1 MPLSRDAESLLW
13 SDYLQPVGDSPEGT
27 HGSRKWFYV
36 VLGPLLQDSNS
47 FLIPADP
54 TSSFSRFTL
63 LPLAFHGLSGSPGR
77 PFTGPQAPQPPP
89 QRSSTRPTPV
99 PPAVQPTLAPRRAPS
114 LTRAPLLQA
123 SPLPAPQ
130 ASVPTQ
136 LLHRK
141 CTRGASTRHSL
152 PVLGQRP
159 VSRTVTSPLPEA
171 AF

>member
-1 MPLSRDAESLLW
+1 M
-13 SDYLQPVGDSPEGT
+13 
-27 HGSRKWFYV
+27 
-36 VLGPLLQDSNS
+36 VLGPLLQDSDS

-63 LPLAFHGLSGSPGR
+63 LALASHGLSGSPGR
-77 PFTGPQAPQPPP
+77 PFAGPQAHNSPPHGPLLSPHRSAHARPPP
-89 QRSSTRPTPV
+89 GPLSG
-99 PPAVQPTLAPRRAPS
+99 
-114 LTRAPLLQA
+114 RAPLLQA

-141 CTRGASTRHSL
+141 CTRRASTRHSL

-159 VSRTVTSPLPEA
+159 VSRTVTSPLPET
-171 AF
+171 AFQVLSVDTPSHTQSLGRGDGFL